1 MYPSCEHVEYAMMR
15 LMSFCTSATVPAKI
29 AVSAPVIAT
38 TPSANAESSNIGD
51 RRQTMKTP
59 AVTIVAA

>member
-1 MYPSCEHVEYAMMR
+1 MMR

-29 AVSAPVIAT
+29 AVSAPVMAT